1 MPEIKERIDELSP
14 IKNKELGVIVA
25 HADPDTGC
33 ISINIDADIVTLG
46 VVAKLL
52 AHRYNVNLNEFIKKS
67 LVPPDTDTRVHAI
80 VNDYLMRGR
89 DRITI
94 VRKDINNG

>member
-14 IKNKELGVIVA
+14 IKSKELGVIIV
-25 HADPDTGC
+25 HAEPDTGC

-52 AHRYNVNLNEFIKKS
+52 AHRYTVNLSEFIKKS
-67 LVPPDTDTRVHAI
+67 LVPADTDTQVHAI
-80 VNDYLMRGR
+80 VNDYLMSGR

-94 VRKDINNG
+94 VRKDNNNG

>member
-1 MPEIKERIDELSP
+1 MSEIKERIDELSP

-33 ISINIDADIVTLG
+33 ISINIDADIITLG

-52 AHRYNVNLNEFIKKS
+52 AHRYNVNLSEFIKKS
-67 LVPPDTDTRVHAI
+67 LVPSDTDTKVHAI
-80 VNDYLMRGR
+80 VNDYLMSGR
-89 DRITI
+89 DKISI

>member
-1 MPEIKERIDELSP
+1 MSEIKEHIDELSP

-33 ISINIDADIVTLG
+33 ISINIDADIITLG

-52 AHRYNVNLNEFIKKS
+52 AHRYTVNLSEFIKKS
-67 LVPPDTDTRVHAI
+67 LVPSDTDTKVHAI
-80 VNDYLMRGR
+80 VNDYLMSGR
-89 DRITI
+89 DKISI
-94 VRKDINNG
+94 VRKDNNNG